1 MGLIYTFAM
10 DKVRKN
16 IEAALELLDENSTTF
31 DKFESIRTLLKGLNP
46 KIDSALSTCSKQLK
60 HIENFQESNVIDLTA
75 ENLPEQTPEQKKRKK
90 AILLLLRH
98 WNELKDEVER
108 VQKELDSSQQSGN
121 SHHTAVSTSGKI
133 LGLAKG
139 PLGITTIIAV
149 AAVVILQ
156 TISVKVAIKNVGCD
170 PINLGLIPIP
180 LPGLS
185 LPKAP
190 IAPGAESVASLPPLN
205 VTIDGTIPGK
215 LTLSTIGLSKE
226 FELDRV
232 DIKVNGKSLAGQKTP
247 INLGS
252 SKRHSV
258 VATCS

>member
-1 MGLIYTFAM
+1 M

-16 IEAALELLDENSTTF
+16 IESALELLDENSTTF

-60 HIENFQESNVIDLTA
+60 HIENLQEGNVIDLTA
-75 ENLPEQTPEQKKRKK
+75 ENLPEQTPEQKKREK
-90 AILLLLRH
+90 AILLFLRH
-98 WNELKDEVER
+98 WNELEDEVER
-108 VQKELDSSQQSGN
+108 VQKELDNSQQPGN
-121 SHHTAVSTSGKI
+121 SHHPAVSTSGKI

-149 AAVVILQ
+149 AAVVIMQ
-156 TISVKVAIKNVGCD
+156 AISVKVAVKNVGCD

-185 LPKAP
+185 LPKDP
-190 IAPGAESVASLPPLN
+190 IAPGAEGVATLPPLN
-205 VTIDGTIPGK
+205 VTVDATTPGK
-215 LTLSTIGLSKE
+215 FTLSTIGLSKE
-226 FELDRV
+226 FEV
-232 DIKVNGKSLAGQKTP
+232 DNVDVAVNGKSLAGQKTS

-252 SKRHSV
+252 SKQHSV
-258 VATCS
+258 VANCS